1 MSKYLLL
8 VLIFS
13 PLIVCCTSA
22 DDTTTDNEKELQ
34 RNIKNKK
41 DVNVILF
48 TQDRLNALRNFLT
61 NINKDNKTK
70 DNKTK
75 DNKNKD
81 NKNKDNKKI
90 DPESISLIIK
100 DIDSANN
107 ILDNIKQNRYDGNSL
122 EIKVKSLNNKIK
134 QIETLSRKLFNLTEN
149 DNNKRNALPKMK
161 NNTKAITNLN
171 WIKDTRNNSHVITN
185 PLKTSEVDPACIIVD
200 LSQPLDLQ
208 QVQEYYDSY
217 SPQED
222 KVPEQGTLPIG
233 KLSEDISIGKRK
245 LRS

>member
-100 DIDSANN
+100 DIDSLLKDKPR
-107 ILDNIKQNRYDGNSL
+107 IL
-122 EIKVKSLNNKIK
+122 V
-134 QIETLSRKLFNLTEN
+134 
-149 DNNKRNALPKMK
+149 
-161 NNTKAITNLN
+161 
-171 WIKDTRNNSHVITN
+171 V
-185 PLKTSEVDPACIIVD
+185 
-200 LSQPLDLQ
+200 
-208 QVQEYYDSY
+208 
-217 SPQED
+217 
-222 KVPEQGTLPIG
+222 
-233 KLSEDISIGKRK
+233 
-245 LRS
+245 

>member
-13 PLIVCCTSA
+13 PLIGCCTSA

-61 NINKDNKTK
+61 NTNKDNKT
-70 DNKTK
+70 
-75 DNKNKD
+75 KD

-134 QIETLSRKLFNLTEN
+134 QIETLSRKLFKLTEN
-149 DNNKRNALPKMK
+149 DNNNRNALPKMK
-161 NNTKAITNLN
+161 NNTKSITNLN
-171 WIKDTRNNSHVITN
+171 WSKDTRNNSHVITN
-185 PLKTSEVDPACIIVD
+185 PLETLEVDPACIIVD

-208 QVQEYYDSY
+208 QVQEYYNSY

-233 KLSEDISIGKRK
+233 KSSEDISIGKRT